1 MAGKVFNF
9 KQPISNLDFG
19 IRTINMQCNF
29 SISPYNYAPAGH
41 IVTGNL
47 GIIKDKHVRK
57 LLTKGP
63 MSAENKITNWN
74 RNEEICLEAIRS

>member
-1 MAGKVFNF
+1 M
-9 KQPISNLDFG
+9 S
-19 IRTINMQCNF
+19 CNCY
-29 SISPYNYAPAGH
+29 SSTSSYIYAPAGH

-63 MSAENKITNWN
+63 TYREQNNIEMKKYAWRQLGNIELNGQRMKI
-74 RNEEICLEAIRS
+74 